1 MSFTDDDLKRLK
13 TMVLNCEAFYAMNT
27 EVLPIRLSN
36 LLARLEAAEKCLNH
50 LHLCGGWDDYPEP
63 DEELDELKREWRK
76 SKGAPE

>member
-1 MSFTDDDLKRLK
+1 MSFTDEDLICLE
-13 TMVLNCEAFYAMNT
+13 TYMDNYANPAMN
-27 EVLPIRLSN
+27 EHFKD